1 MTGVW
6 LNSFIKLMWKVLLWH
21 CHNKASVYFN
31 AIINIISNLDI
42 FPLIS
47 VSDTVSTNK
56 PIVQWSSHCPAT
68 LHYKQISDSSIVFIK
83 KVIVSIH
90 KAVIILQSGITYIY
104 FIQMSL
110 QISSDLLPYFISL
123 LFWQRIICDMT
134 SVCL

>member
-56 PIVQWSSHCPAT
+56 PIVQWSSHCPVT

-90 KAVIILQSGITYIY
+90 KGEIILQSGITYIY